1 MLLFARKMHG
11 LLPRRKT
18 IYAFYLIELHPACG
32 GAGSRDVSVIKFTKR
47 KGSRDAAPFFGVNR
61 FGLLCFCGD

>member
-1 MLLFARKMHG
+1 MLLFASKMHG

-32 GAGSRDVSVIKFTKR
+32 GAGSRDAF
-47 KGSRDAAPFFGVNR
+47 
-61 FGLLCFCGD
+61 LL